1 MPQNIGRGYLYLLVF
16 TAGFVT
22 LGVELS
28 ASRLLDPWFGN
39 SLIVW
44 AALIGLILLYL
55 ADGYWLGGRI
65 ADRSPRLTTPLRLA
79 AIGAFAVGLIPT
91 VSRPDRKS
99 VV

>member
-1 MPQNIGRGYLYLLVF
+1 MPSNIGRGFLFLVVFVGGF
-16 TAGFVT
+16 TT

-55 ADGYWLGGRI
+55 AAGYWLGGTL
-65 ADRSPRLTTPLRLA
+65 ADRWPRL
-79 AIGAFAVGLIPT
+79 
-91 VSRPDRKS
+91 
-99 VV
+99 